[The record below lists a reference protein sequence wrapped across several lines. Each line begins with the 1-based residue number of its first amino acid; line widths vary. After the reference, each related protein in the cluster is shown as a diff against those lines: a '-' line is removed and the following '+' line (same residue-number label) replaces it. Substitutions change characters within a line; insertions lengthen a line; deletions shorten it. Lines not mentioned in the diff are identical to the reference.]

1 MSGGTAPAS
10 VTHLSTSATLAPR
23 DLQLSRFL
31 FSCIM
36 LATCLVSSS
45 GLLVQPT
52 PPGLMRI
59 VQQPGFRAETGPRD
73 VIFPATFL
81 LSDSDAA
88 FAGKKVERG
97 VAEKKK
103 CPEPGDFN
111 YNIGSGKSGAMVS
124 KACSAQMSQRKQ
136 VEAAKREAEQR
147 AAQRAFEAQQ
157 ASEKGFSLPSLPKL
171 F

>member
-1 MSGGTAPAS
+1 M
-10 VTHLSTSATLAPR
+10 LSA
-23 DLQLSRFL
+23 
-31 FSCIM
+31 
-36 LATCLVSSS
+36 CLVSSS

-52 PPGLMRI
+52 PPGVMHV
-59 VQQPGFRAETGPRD
+59 VQQAGFRAETGPRD
-73 VIFPATFL
+73 MIFPATFL
-81 LSDSDAA
+81 VSDVDAGA

-124 KACSAQMSQRKQ
+124 KACSAQMGQRRA

-171 F
+171 PF